1 MDIFITNYNKLT
13 EYAENLLYRMPWL
26 IAKGYTPKDIVHE
39 TYIRYCH
46 YSHKFV
52 SYEDDKLLQVL
63 KNLLYWTMKEMRKK
77 DRESLT
83 EDFILN
89 EIPNEPLADERIFNK
104 ELSKIMS
111 LMDTDDSEILNLR
124 LAGYSYSEINSMRNT
139 SDSRKL
145 VKKSMSRLGR
155 MLGIETPETELT
167 GTLASYVKEKL
178 SISEMSRRTGVS
190 PYLVKE
196 NLKGILGKG
205 FRKYTEQSQKKKKGR
220 SF

>member
-1 MDIFITNYNKLT
+1 MDIFIRNYNMLT

-26 IAKGYTPKDIVHE
+26 LAKGYTAKDVVHE

-46 YSHKFV
+46 YSHKFT
-52 SYEDDKLLQVL
+52 SYEDSKLLQVL

-104 ELSKIMS
+104 ELVNIMS
-111 LMDTDDSEILNLR
+111 SMDTVDSEILNLR
-124 LAGYSYSEINSMRNT
+124 LAGYSYNEINSIRNT

-145 VKKSMSRLGR
+145 VKESMSRLSR
-155 MLGIETPETELT
+155 MLGMDTPAAELT
-167 GTLASYVKEKL
+167 GTLASYVKQRI
-178 SISEMSRRTGVS
+178 SISEMSRRTGIS
-190 PYLVKE
+190 PYLVRE
-196 NLKGILGKG
+196 NLKGMLGNKL
-205 FRKYTEQSQKKKKGR
+205 REYTEHTQKKKR
-220 SF
+220 RT